1 MNILYIIDILLFII
15 FIINILYLF
24 IFSVASRFRD
34 VKTTPTP
41 KEVKENR
48 IAILIPAYKEDMVIM
63 ECVKSCL
70 NQQYSSEKYDIVV
83 ISDRMSEET
92 NNTLSSLRL
101 KLINVYFEN
110 STKAKAL
117 NYAMEKLDDYDIAVI
132 LDADNTIFPDFLSQ
146 INNTFV
152 VNGTRIVQAHR
163 CAKNTNTNLA
173 ILDAASEEM
182 NNSIYRQG
190 HVNMGLSAALIG
202 SGMAFEYRLF
212 KETMLK
218 IDAIGGFDR
227 ALELVLL
234 KDGIKIDYLPFVDV
248 LDEKTQY
255 RDDFSRQRRRWL
267 SAQLHYMKKNIK
279 EIPSAIKSE
288 NWDFCDKYFQQ
299 ISMPRLLLLG
309 FTVII
314 ATSLSFIDFE
324 LARKWWSA
332 LFIVMVA
339 LFIAIPK
346 KLITRHLFFALLEIP
361 ITFLIM
367 AGNLFRLKGA
377 NKKFIHTKHGVK

>member
-41 KEVKENR
+41 KEIKENR

-146 INNTFV
+146 INNT
-152 VNGTRIVQAHR
+152 
-163 CAKNTNTNLA
+163 
-173 ILDAASEEM
+173 
-182 NNSIYRQG
+182 
-190 HVNMGLSAALIG
+190 
-202 SGMAFEYRLF
+202 
-212 KETMLK
+212 
-218 IDAIGGFDR
+218 
-227 ALELVLL
+227 
-234 KDGIKIDYLPFVDV
+234 
-248 LDEKTQY
+248 
-255 RDDFSRQRRRWL
+255 
-267 SAQLHYMKKNIK
+267 
-279 EIPSAIKSE
+279 
-288 NWDFCDKYFQQ
+288 
-299 ISMPRLLLLG
+299 
-309 FTVII
+309 
-314 ATSLSFIDFE
+314 
-324 LARKWWSA
+324 
-332 LFIVMVA
+332 
-339 LFIAIPK
+339 
-346 KLITRHLFFALLEIP
+346 
-361 ITFLIM
+361 
-367 AGNLFRLKGA
+367 
-377 NKKFIHTKHGVK
+377 

>member
-1 MNILYIIDILLFII
+1 
-15 FIINILYLF
+15 
-24 IFSVASRFRD
+24 
-34 VKTTPTP
+34 
-41 KEVKENR
+41 
-48 IAILIPAYKEDMVIM
+48 
-63 ECVKSCL
+63 
-70 NQQYSSEKYDIVV
+70 
-83 ISDRMSEET
+83 
-92 NNTLSSLRL
+92 
-101 KLINVYFEN
+101 
-110 STKAKAL
+110 
-117 NYAMEKLDDYDIAVI
+117 
-132 LDADNTIFPDFLSQ
+132 
-146 INNTFV
+146 
-152 VNGTRIVQAHR
+152 
-163 CAKNTNTNLA
+163 
-173 ILDAASEEM
+173 
-182 NNSIYRQG
+182 
-190 HVNMGLSAALIG
+190 NMGLSAALIG

-314 ATSLSFIDFE
+314 AISLSFIDFE

>member
-41 KEVKENR
+41 KEIKENR

-190 HVNMGLSAALIG
+190 HVNMGLSA
-202 SGMAFEYRLF
+202 
-212 KETMLK
+212 
-218 IDAIGGFDR
+218 
-227 ALELVLL
+227 
-234 KDGIKIDYLPFVDV
+234 
-248 LDEKTQY
+248 
-255 RDDFSRQRRRWL
+255 
-267 SAQLHYMKKNIK
+267 
-279 EIPSAIKSE
+279 
-288 NWDFCDKYFQQ
+288 
-299 ISMPRLLLLG
+299 
-309 FTVII
+309 
-314 ATSLSFIDFE
+314 
-324 LARKWWSA
+324 
-332 LFIVMVA
+332 
-339 LFIAIPK
+339 
-346 KLITRHLFFALLEIP
+346 
-361 ITFLIM
+361 
-367 AGNLFRLKGA
+367 
-377 NKKFIHTKHGVK
+377 